1 MESLLLGLEEELRAA
16 AQAAVQGVM
25 ARTRQEVQRVL
36 QAALRERDAGVQ
48 EVARLRAELAQEV
61 AAMQK
66 VQAAHRS
73 RVVLDIGGVR
83 HVTSVATLRSRP
95 GTMLDAMFSGTC
107 SLRVLTRTSVALS
120 FAYQLG

>member
-1 MESLLLGLEEELRAA
+1 M
-16 AQAAVQGVM
+16 
-25 ARTRQEVQRVL
+25 L

-95 GTMLDAMFSGTC
+95 GTMLDAMFCGRR
-107 SLRVLTRTSVALS
+107 LIFLL
-120 FAYQLG
+120 L

>member
-1 MESLLLGLEEELRAA
+1 MESLLFGLEEELRAA
-16 AQAAVQGVM
+16 AQAAVQGVV

-48 EVARLRAELAQEV
+48 EVARLRAELVQEV

-73 RVVLDIGGVR
+73 RVVLNIGGVR
-83 HVTSVATLRSRP
+83 HVTSAATLRSRP
-95 GTMLDAMFSGTC
+95 GTMLDAMFSAS
-107 SLRVLTRTSVALS
+107 SLIFCVLVLVLQQYIYA
-120 FAYQLG
+120 A

>member
-16 AQAAVQGVM
+16 AQAAVQGVV

-83 HVTSVATLRSRP
+83 HVTSVATLRSRS
-95 GTMLDAMFSGTC
+95 GTMLDAMFSG
-107 SLRVLTRTSVALS
+107 SIS
-120 FAYQLG
+120 FCVF